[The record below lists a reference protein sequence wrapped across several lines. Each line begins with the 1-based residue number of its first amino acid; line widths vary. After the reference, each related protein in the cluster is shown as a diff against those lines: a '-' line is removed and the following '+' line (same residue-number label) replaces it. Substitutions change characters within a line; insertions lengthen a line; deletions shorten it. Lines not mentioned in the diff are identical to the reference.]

1 MRKSYISGLL
11 GLFCLS
17 FLASHAHADVDIVS
31 SGQAVICEFR
41 DDSLQTG
48 MPNPCPS
55 STEQI
60 SYYTLEGEVFT
71 EFVGCI
77 TTVTASE
84 RVIDFESCSFV
95 DNLDSLALDVV
106 LNSPE
111 YASFASLC
119 STINLGAE
127 YTNLGVVT
135 NVPIEV
141 PAPAPVNSCSD
152 VIVINESPIVD
163 AGPDQAITLPTDM
176 VTLAASAS
184 DDGYPLSPG
193 ELILSWAADG
203 PASVIF
209 ADSSDPAT
217 TATFTE
223 AGSYSLTLTAD
234 DGELSASATLVVEV
248 SPEVIVEPEPEP
260 EPEGR
265 PFPEFISDAAC
276 EFIQGNGTSGDF
288 GLVSE
293 NNESAVCEVGF
304 KLEATSGE
312 TMRTVERFLRK
323 ATEACESSGGKV
335 SDSLFTDNVFH
346 GTDMFGYGAY
356 LRCDVQ
362 KSAIRLGGVFSE
374 YIDGAIVRA
383 CDTSCTQEIEQTRE
397 CIGGEVGEGECVGEL
412 TRVIEKS
419 CSAGEGMCPIN
430 AETRGTI
437 QDNILIEPDSSEASA
452 AIAIENLCPQLGFG
466 DRSLTSGQ
474 QDLLARCQN
483 LIAES
488 NDPRQFKALQNI
500 IADEISGQAVN
511 LRRLNFAFLS
521 DITSRLAAMR
531 PALVRSSEALSLNE
545 KLSHPLPGYAGVS
558 RAELLYQQEQSQM
571 PGGFAHLERGGAA
584 GDEELPD
591 IGRWGI
597 FVNGLFGTGDRSRTR
612 NASSFD
618 FDSYNVTIGADYLL
632 DATTIVG
639 LAIGYGGSD
648 TDFSDNGGS
657 LENDTQSLSLYGTH
671 YFNNL
676 WFVDAVLGYGSSDYI
691 NRRNL
696 DYIAEGVTVTQT
708 TEGRP
713 DGDQMLFS
721 VGVGRTL
728 TTSSAIDWDFS
739 VRLNY
744 LDATIDRFAERSLS
758 QTAAGFGLA
767 LEIEKQDIT
776 STTAELGLSVSKAF
790 SQNFGVVVP
799 SFGLSW
805 SNEFEDGSEF
815 LTARFIE
822 DPFSLNFVQSG
833 IGGSTGALPT
843 IFQVSLDPNDS
854 SYGRAQL
861 GVNVLLPNSW
871 SFNFVVNKTLGL
883 EAISF
888 EYYSL
893 GMRKSF

>member
-1 MRKSYISGLL
+1 MRKHYLSGLI
-11 GLFCLS
+11 GVFCLS
-17 FLASHAHADVDIVS
+17 FLASQANADVDIVS
-31 SGQAVICEFR
+31 SGQSVICEFR
-41 DDSLQTG
+41 DDSFGQG
-48 MPNPCPS
+48 SPGPCPS
-55 STEQI
+55 GTDQVFYNSFDGESTD
-60 SYYTLEGEVFT
+60 Y
-71 EFVGCI
+71 FVGCMS
-77 TTVTASE
+77 TVTASQ
-84 RVIDFESCSFV
+84 RVTEFESCSVV
-95 DNLDSLALDVV
+95 DDLDSEALIVV
-106 LNSPE
+106 LESPE
-111 YASFASLC
+111 YASFESLC
-119 STINLGAE
+119 SS
-127 YTNLGVVT
+127 TNLGEDYTNQGVT
-135 NVPIEV
+135 TEIPSGVQASSPS
-141 PAPAPVNSCSD
+141 NSCSD
-152 VIVINESPIVD
+152 VIVISDE
-163 AGPDQAITLPTDM
+163 PT
-176 VTLAASAS
+176 
-184 DDGYPLSPG
+184 
-193 ELILSWAADG
+193 
-203 PASVIF
+203 
-209 ADSSDPAT
+209 
-217 TATFTE
+217 
-223 AGSYSLTLTAD
+223 
-234 DGELSASATLVVEV
+234 
-248 SPEVIVEPEPEP
+248 
-260 EPEGR
+260 GR
-265 PFPEFISDAAC
+265 PFPEAISDESC
-276 EFIQGNGTSGDF
+276 PFVMGNGTTGDF

-293 NNESAVCEVGF
+293 NDGSATCEVGLQ
-304 KLEATSGE
+304 LEATSGE
-312 TMRTVERFLRK
+312 TMRTVQRFLRK
-323 ATEACESSGGKV
+323 ATEACDSSGGDV
-335 SDSLFTDNVFH
+335 TDSLFTDNVFP
-346 GTDMFGYGAY
+346 GTDKVGYGAF
-356 LRCDVQ
+356 LRCQVQ
-362 KSAIRLGGVFSE
+362 KSTIGGGVFSD
-374 YIDGAIVRA
+374 YIDGPVIRA
-383 CDTSCTQEIEQTRE
+383 CDSSCTQEVEQTRE
-397 CIGGEVGEGECVGEL
+397 CIGGEVGQGACVGEL
-412 TRVIEKS
+412 SRVVEKS
-419 CSAGEGMCPIN
+419 CSAGQGMCPIN
-430 AETRGTI
+430 AATRGTI
-437 QDNILIEPDSSEASA
+437 QDNVLIEPNSSEASA

-483 LIAES
+483 LIAET

-500 IADEISGQAVN
+500 IADEISAQAVN
-511 LRRLNFAFLS
+511 LRRLNLAFLS

-531 PALVRSSEALSLNE
+531 PALVRSSEALSSNG

-571 PGGFAHLERGGAA
+571 PGGFSHLERGGAA

-597 FVNGLFGTGDRSRTR
+597 FVNGLFGTGDRTRTR

-618 FDSYNVTIGADYLL
+618 FDSYNVTVGADYLL
-632 DATTIVG
+632 DATSIVG

-657 LENDTQSLSLYGTH
+657 LENDTQSLSLYTTH

-739 VRLNY
+739 LRLNY
-744 LDATIDRFAERSLS
+744 LDASIDRFAERTLS

-790 SQNFGVVVP
+790 SQNFGVIVP

-822 DPFSLNFVQSG
+822 DPFSFDFVQSG
-833 IGGSTGALPT
+833 IGGSAGALPT
-843 IFQVSLDPNDS
+843 IFQVALDPNDS

-883 EAISF
+883 EAIDF